1 METVSKETVIM
12 MPLIE
17 VNPLVSLIREWKY
30 WIFK

>member
-17 VNPLVSLIREWKY
+17 VNPLVSLIRKWKQS
-30 WIFK
+30 ICK